1 MFPRD
6 LLSVG
11 SSCDYHPGNTSF
23 PGQWPVPPAALG
35 SRWLDSTHQQNKP
48 QPDATTAMAVSADS
62 ETLPEAEKY
71 NPGPQ
76 DFLLKMPGI
85 NAKNCRSLMNHVKNI
100 AELASLPFDELA
112 SMLGN
117 TASARQLYDFIHTSY
132 AEVLSRGKMKK

>member
-1 MFPRD
+1 M
-6 LLSVG
+6 
-11 SSCDYHPGNTSF
+11 T
-23 PGQWPVPPAALG
+23 
-35 SRWLDSTHQQNKP
+35 
-48 QPDATTAMAVSADS
+48 ADS

-71 NPGPQ
+71 NPGAQ
-76 DFLLKMPGI
+76 NVLLKMPEI
-85 NAKNCRSLMNHVKNI
+85 KAKNCRSLMNHVKNI